1 MTGRISARYRR
12 LNACGWWQRHGKVP
26 PVETEGPAS
35 VAGRWFG
42 VRAEFERVSRLGT
55 MWRTVKW
62 SILGFVTL
70 GLTLGDFDPKRFCDV
85 IVFRRDTGQEVASF
99 SYDFLREASDH
110 VEDLRRRLEGT
121 HVYDFC
127 RELGVGTDS
136 VVGAGSSESLEPTV
150 VWQEISAKEGRGGRR
165 A

>member
-1 MTGRISARYRR
+1 
-12 LNACGWWQRHGKVP
+12 
-26 PVETEGPAS
+26 VETEGPAS

-70 GLTLGDFDPKRFCDV
+70 GLTMGDFDPKRFCDV
-85 IVFRRDTGQEVASF
+85 IVFRRDTGQEVTSF
-99 SYDFLREASDH
+99 SYDVLGEASDH

-150 VWQEISAKEGRGGRR
+150 VWQEISTKEGRGGRR